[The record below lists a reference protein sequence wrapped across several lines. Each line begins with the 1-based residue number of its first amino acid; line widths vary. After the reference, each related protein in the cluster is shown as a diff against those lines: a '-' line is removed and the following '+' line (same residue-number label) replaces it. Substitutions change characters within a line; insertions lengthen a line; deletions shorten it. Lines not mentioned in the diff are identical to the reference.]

1 MTRGRGGWLHLSP
14 YGSFIRY
21 SMSVYPDAFG
31 PSHSRLLRPKPPPFL
46 TPAPSLSIA
55 TVCYD
60 SLVH

>member
-31 PSHSRLLRPKPPPFL
+31 PSHSYTRSTELGTGVERGEVQVRV
-46 TPAPSLSIA
+46 PAHSASI
-55 TVCYD
+55 
-60 SLVH
+60 L